1 MVLLFLYVIFISRI
15 IIIMSETKNRYA
27 FLIVVGIVSMILI
40 QLLINVGMN
49 LGIMPVTGIP
59 LPLISYGGS
68 SLITTLIAI
77 GIAQN
82 IHINRDL
89 N

>member
-1 MVLLFLYVIFISRI
+1 
-15 IIIMSETKNRYA
+15 MSETKNRYA